1 MLSLLLAL
9 AVGAPDWTDYRGPG
23 RDGHADGAELPT
35 AWSEE
40 ENVAWK
46 TPIHGR
52 GWSSPVLLE
61 GRAWLTTAPPTGDT
75 LSVLAVAA
83 VVRSRAAERDAERA
97 AAIELDLLAAGRPLT
112 PIIYGAVPY

>member
-9 AVGAPDWTDYRGPG
+9 AAGPGDWTDYRGPA
-23 RDGHADGAELPT
+23 RDGHADGAELPRS
-35 AWSEE
+35 WSEE

-61 GRAWLTTAPPTGDT
+61 GRAWLTTAPATGET
-75 LSVLAVAA
+75 LSVLAVNLETGE
-83 VVRSRAAERDAERA
+83 VEGGFE
-97 AAIELDLLAAGRPLT
+97 
-112 PIIYGAVPY
+112 